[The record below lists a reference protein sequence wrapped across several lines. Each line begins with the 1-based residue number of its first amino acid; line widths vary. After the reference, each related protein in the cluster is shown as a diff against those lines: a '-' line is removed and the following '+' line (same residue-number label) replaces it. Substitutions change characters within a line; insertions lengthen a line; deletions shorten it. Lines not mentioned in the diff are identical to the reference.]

1 MITLPYNR
9 FYLILEYDYR
19 FQDLYFEKDDYK
31 LKFCQ
36 TFREIY
42 EMNKYSTFNVSQR
55 NHIDMYFYFHKLSHK
70 KRGKTDILKLYK
82 HDIAMIIQ

>member
-1 MITLPYNR
+1 MVTNLKIY
-9 FYLILEYDYR
+9 ILKKMTINSNSVIHDIA
-19 FQDLYFEKDDYK
+19 
-31 LKFCQ
+31 
-36 TFREIY
+36 REIY

-70 KRGKTDILKLYK
+70 KRGKADILKLYK